1 MVSSAL
7 SVLVT
12 VFAAPA
18 FAVEQFY
25 LAYDGKRCEVFSH
38 KPPAGMKVLG
48 TYNSQH
54 DARKAMDKRIDA
66 RKGDWFAVASASVG
80 ALLVVASAFTM
91 LWRRQ
96 WNLLSW

>member
-1 MVSSAL
+1 MRRYLIAA
-7 SVLVT
+7 VLVT

-18 FAVEQFY
+18 FAVERFY

-54 DARKAMDKRIDA
+54 DARKAMDKKDRCK
-66 RKGDWFAVASASVG
+66 KG
-80 ALLVVASAFTM
+80 
-91 LWRRQ
+91 
-96 WNLLSW
+96 